1 MKIIFLHQQQIPQ
14 RLLSEFA
21 GKYSIL
27 ESREYSLKALEIKI
41 TNHLTSLEKEQLR
54 NHAAL
59 HACDVIFPKP
69 HFDFTQVKMI
79 AFDMDST
86 LINIE
91 CIDEIARAVGK
102 MDQVSAITE
111 ASMRGE
117 IKDFSTSLRDRVALL
132 AGTSEGVL
140 EEVYQDRLRLNLGA
154 ADLVSG
160 VKKIGWHT
168 VLVSGGFTYFA
179 NRLKKQLNMDFAQSN
194 TLEIEMGFLTG
205 KVVGHIVDGQAK
217 AQIVANQALE
227 RGILPNQVIVIGDG
241 SNDLPM
247 MENAGLSIGFRAKPI
262 VKEKAD
268 GAFDHVGLDAIL
280 DLLK

>member
-1 MKIIFLHQQQIPQ
+1 MRIIILHQVQIPRVLVQ
-14 RLLSEFA
+14 EISD
-21 GKYSIL
+21 KYPLL
-27 ESREYSLKALEIKI
+27 ESKEYSLKALEIQLSK
-41 TNHLTSLEKEQLR
+41 NLSLLDKEHFR

-69 HFDFTQVKMI
+69 HFDFQQVKMI

-91 CIDEIARAVGK
+91 CIDEIARAIGK

-111 ASMRGE
+111 AAMRGE
-117 IKDFSTSLRDRVALL
+117 IKEFSKSLIDRVALL
-132 AGTSEGVL
+132 AGTPEQVL
-140 EEVYQDRLRLNLGA
+140 EDVYQNRLRLNPGA
-154 ADLVSG
+154 SELLASVNKL
-160 VKKIGWHT
+160 GWHT

-179 NRLKKQLNMDFAQSN
+179 NRLKDHLGMDFAQSN
-194 TLEIEMGFLTG
+194 TLEIEMGYLTG
-205 KVVGHIVDGQAK
+205 KVLGHIVDGNAK
-217 AQIVANQALE
+217 AQIVSNQALE
-227 RGILPNQVIVIGDG
+227 HGIRPDQVIVMGDG

-247 MENAGLSIGFRAKPI
+247 MANAGLSIGYRAKPI

-280 DLLK
+280 DLLN

>member
-1 MKIIFLHQQQIPQ
+1 MILLHQQQIPQ
-14 RLLSEFA
+14 QFLTEFA
-21 GKYSIL
+21 DKHPIL
-27 ESREYSLKALEIKI
+27 ESRHFTPKAIEIQI
-41 TNHLTSLEKEQLR
+41 TNPLSGLEKEHLR

-59 HACDVIFPKP
+59 HACDIIFPKP
-69 HFDFTQVKMI
+69 HFDFKQVKMI

-102 MDQVSAITE
+102 MAQVSAITE
-111 ASMRGE
+111 AAMRGE
-117 IKDFSTSLRDRVALL
+117 IKEFSTSLRDRVALL
-132 AGTSEGVL
+132 AGTPEGVL
-140 EEVYQDRLRLNLGA
+140 EEVYQQRLRLNPGA
-154 ADLVSG
+154 AELVTG
-160 VKKIGWHT
+160 VKNLGWQT

-179 NRLKKQLNMDFAQSN
+179 NRLKQQLGMDFAQSN
-194 TLEIEMGFLTG
+194 TLEIEKGFLTG
-205 KVVGHIVDGQAK
+205 NVLGHIVDGQAK

-227 RGILPNQVIVIGDG
+227 HGIRPDQVIVIGDG

-247 MENAGLSIGFRAKPI
+247 MANAGLSIGFRAKPI

>member
-1 MKIIFLHQQQIPQ
+1 MIILHQMQIPKVFLQ
-14 RLLSEFA
+14 EIA
-21 GKYSIL
+21 DKYPIL
-27 ESREYSLKALEIKI
+27 ESKEYSLKAIEIQLSK
-41 TNHLTSLEKEQLR
+41 NLSPQDKEHFR

-59 HACDVIFPKP
+59 HACDLIFPQP
-69 HFDFTQVKMI
+69 HFDFQQVKMI

-111 ASMRGE
+111 AAMRGE
-117 IKDFSTSLRDRVALL
+117 IKEFSKSLIDRVALL
-132 AGTSEGVL
+132 AGTPESVL
-140 EEVYQDRLRLNLGA
+140 EDVYQNRLRLNPGA
-154 ADLVSG
+154 FELLTS
-160 VKKIGWHT
+160 VKSLGWHT

-179 NRLKKQLNMDFAQSN
+179 NRLKNHLNMDFAQSN
-194 TLEIEMGFLTG
+194 TLEIEMGYLTG
-205 KVVGHIVDGQAK
+205 KVIGHIVDGQAK
-217 AQIVANQALE
+217 AQIVSNQALE
-227 RGILPNQVIVIGDG
+227 HGIRPDQVIVMGDG

-247 MENAGLSIGFRAKPI
+247 MAYAGLSIGYRAKPI

>member
-1 MKIIFLHQQQIPQ
+1 
-14 RLLSEFA
+14 
-21 GKYSIL
+21 
-27 ESREYSLKALEIKI
+27 
-41 TNHLTSLEKEQLR
+41 
-54 NHAAL
+54 
-59 HACDVIFPKP
+59 
-69 HFDFTQVKMI
+69 
-79 AFDMDST
+79 
-86 LINIE
+86 
-91 CIDEIARAVGK
+91 
-102 MDQVSAITE
+102 
-111 ASMRGE
+111 
-117 IKDFSTSLRDRVALL
+117 
-132 AGTSEGVL
+132 
-140 EEVYQDRLRLNLGA
+140 
-154 ADLVSG
+154 
-160 VKKIGWHT
+160 
-168 VLVSGGFTYFA
+168 
-179 NRLKKQLNMDFAQSN
+179 MDFAQSN